1 MSKLKVRI
9 TMLDE
14 VLGSLPSQEDIFRE
28 YIASKAED
36 ASTIEDEVAAIG
48 VDAVEEKGITV
59 FPRNKDGEP
68 CVYDYQIRGFFKAAF
83 SALAKAGKSGYE
95 GGKHCAAMKAFK
107 KGVDQHL
114 FVMPRMI
121 PYEFNGEMGYCVRP
135 LRTDGPTGS
144 RVALA
149 KSETVPAGAS
159 FECEILMLDK
169 NLKPLVLEALDY
181 GQYNGLGQ
189 WRNSGKG
196 KFTYAILSEND

>member
-1 MSKLKVRI
+1 MSKLRVRI

-14 VLGSLPSQEDIFRE
+14 VLGSLPSKEDIFRE
-28 YIASKAED
+28 YIASKAEN

-59 FPRNKDGEP
+59 FPRNTDGQP

-107 KGVDQHL
+107 KGVDQNL
-114 FVMPRMI
+114 FVSPRLI
-121 PYEFNGEMGYCVRP
+121 PYQFDGEIGYCVRP
-135 LRTDGPTGS
+135 KRVDSPTGS
-144 RVALA
+144 RVTIS
-149 KSETVPAGAS
+149 KSEAIPAGAF
-159 FECEILMLDK
+159 FECEIFIMDE
-169 NLKPLVLEALDY
+169 NLKPLVLEALEY
-181 GQYNGLGQ
+181 GKYSGFGQ

-196 KFTYAILSEND
+196 IFTYKILSND